1 MLFTVLERDGQ
12 NTIRDCQ
19 MKPRFSLAL
28 QTNKAHF
35 TRDGTQTF
43 EHATQVTH
51 D

>member
-12 NTIRDCQ
+12 YIIRESQ
-19 MKPRFSLAL
+19 MKPRYSLAL
-28 QTNKAHF
+28 QTNKAYF
-35 TRDGTQTF
+35 TLDGTQTC